1 MRLVLKRGGQEDWE
15 MTARG
20 YKGFFSGDENTPKVI
35 IAMVAHSVSIKNH
48 WIVHFTWQN
57 FI

>member
-1 MRLVLKRGGQEDWE
+1 MLRDEGGQEDWE

-35 IAMVAHSVSIKNH
+35 IVMVAHSVSIKNH
-48 WIVHFTWQN
+48 WIVRFTWQN